1 MLLVLLNY
9 LATCTHPENQ
19 GRVEPQYRV
28 SSTTIEEQDFF
39 HTILCLCYM
48 LNMVLYQE
56 RLSSFFTQ
64 VWISRTGGDG
74 IYDVIVFLF
83 PLVYNHLLLFYNL
96 YCIQSG
102 KIQLE
107 LPSFY
112 SRMCPYFAAT
122 FTVSWQMMLRRTPH
136 SNGLMT
142 AARPLSRLKM
152 PWLELPVVSPTA
164 QF

>member
-1 MLLVLLNY
+1 MSVL
-9 LATCTHPENQ
+9 H
-19 GRVEPQYRV
+19 VEHG
-28 SSTTIEEQDFF
+28 I
-39 HTILCLCYM
+39 
-48 LNMVLYQE
+48 VLGKIVK
-56 RLSSFFTQ
+56 FFTQ

-83 PLVYNHLLLFYNL
+83 PLVYKHLLLFYNL

-122 FTVSWQMMLRRTPH
+122 FTVSWQMMLRRTAH

-142 AARPLSRLKM
+142 AARPLLRLKM